1 MRARGQVRA
10 QQMAARGYG
19 ATSQMAAGAPAALFV
34 VRPLIAP
41 CANSTWWAS
50 TSFVGGL
57 DLAEHGL
64 VISAGK
70 MSGLWSG
77 QPVSLKL
84 EDLNVICVV
93 LGCEIGDLLIPE
105 PGKVPRPGQE
115 AGVQEATTG
124 SVMIPAVVPKRRD
137 GRSLPPM

>member
-1 MRARGQVRA
+1 MKWNLRL
-10 QQMAARGYG
+10 AA
-19 ATSQMAAGAPAALFV
+19 
-34 VRPLIAP
+34 
-41 CANSTWWAS
+41 ANKGIWKAS
-50 TSFVGGL
+50 ELQRS
-57 DLAEHGL
+57 LAEHGL

-84 EDLNVICVV
+84 EDLDVICVV
-93 LGCEIGDLLIPE
+93 LGCDISDLLIPE
-105 PGKVPRPGQE
+105 PGKVRRPGQQ

-124 SVMIPAVVPKRRD
+124 SMVVQAVVPKRRD